1 MIEKWRD
8 MIGSLM
14 KLIEFNHYELNIR
27 GFKGDGIR
35 ARVLGGI
42 FIIIYYLFYFLFFK
56 TINK

>member
-1 MIEKWRD
+1 
-8 MIGSLM
+8 M